1 MNVLIIED
9 EARSARL
16 LERMLTNYDPTIHV
30 LAQLPSVTGTV
41 VWFQER
47 SARALPMPDLVLMD
61 IHLEDGLAFGIFEQL
76 SMTIPIIF
84 TTAYDDYMIRAFK
97 VNSVDYLLKPIDE
110 EELANALTKFRTL
123 RSPAPNHDLAQL
135 LAAMQSL
142 REPAYR
148 ERFMISLGTKIHSI
162 ETSDIAYF
170 YSEEKA
176 SFLLT
181 REGLLLPLEQSLDQV
196 SSQVNPAQ
204 FFRVSRQFLVS
215 RSAIQAIQTYSAS
228 RLRLSLQPASR
239 QEIFVSVH
247 RLADF
252 KDWLGR

>member
-16 LERMLTNYDPTIHV
+16 LERMLTSYDPAIRV
-30 LAQLPSVTGTV
+30 LAQLPSVIETV
-41 VWFQER
+41 AWFQER
-47 SARALPMPDLVLMD
+47 SARTLPMPDLVLMD
-61 IHLEDGLAFGIFEQL
+61 IHLDDGLAFGIFEQL
-76 SMTIPIIF
+76 SMTVPIIF

-110 EELANALTKFRTL
+110 DELANALTKFRTL
-123 RSPAPNHDLAQL
+123 RSPTPSHDLTQL
-135 LAAMQSL
+135 LEAMQSL
-142 REPAYR
+142 RPPAYKA
-148 ERFMISLGTKIHSI
+148 RFMVSLGTKIHSI

-176 SFLLT
+176 TFLLT
-181 REGLLLPLEQSLDQV
+181 REGLLLPLEQSLDQI

-204 FFRVSRQFLVS
+204 FFRVNRQFLVS
-215 RSAIQAIQTYSAS
+215 RSAIQTIQTYSAS
-228 RLRLSLQPASR
+228 RLRLSVQPSSR

>member
-1 MNVLIIED
+1 MDVLIIED

-16 LERMLTNYDPTIHV
+16 LERMLTNYDATIRV
-30 LAQLPSVTGTV
+30 LAQLPSVAETV
-41 VWFQER
+41 AWFQQR
-47 SARALPMPDLVLMD
+47 STRSLSMPDLVLMD
-61 IHLEDGLAFGIFEQL
+61 IHLEDGLAFGIFEQIA
-76 SMTIPIIF
+76 MTIPIIF
-84 TTAYDDYMIRAFK
+84 TTAYDDYMIKAFK

-110 EELANALTKFRTL
+110 DELANALTKFSSL
-123 RSPAPNHDLAQL
+123 RSAPASRDLTQL
-135 LAAMQSL
+135 LEAMQSL
-142 REPAYR
+142 RAPSYK
-148 ERFMISLGTKIHSI
+148 ERFMISLGAKIHSI

-176 SFLLT
+176 TFLMT
-181 REGLLLPLEQSLDQV
+181 RGGLLLPLEQSLDQL

-204 FFRVSRQFLVS
+204 FFRVNRQLLIS
-215 RSAIQAIQTYSAS
+215 RSAIQTIQTYSAS
-228 RLRLSLQPASR
+228 RLRLSVQPASR

>member
-16 LERMLTNYDPTIHV
+16 LERMLTNYDSAIRV
-30 LAQLPSVTGTV
+30 LAQLPSVSETV
-41 VWFQER
+41 AWFQGR
-47 SARALPMPDLVLMD
+47 STRALPMPDLVLMD

-76 SMTIPIIF
+76 SMTIPVIF

-123 RSPAPNHDLAQL
+123 RSLVPSQDLTHL
-135 LAAMQSL
+135 LEAMQSL
-142 REPAYR
+142 RPPAYK
-148 ERFMISLGTKIHSI
+148 ERFMISLGAKIYSI

-176 SFLLT
+176 TFLMT
-181 REGLLLPLEQSLDQV
+181 REGQSLPLEQSLDQL
-196 SSQVNPAQ
+196 SNQVNPAQ
-204 FFRVSRQFLVS
+204 FFRVNRQLLVS
-215 RSAIQAIQTYSAS
+215 RSAIQTIQTYSAS
-228 RLRLSLQPASR
+228 RLRLSVQPASR